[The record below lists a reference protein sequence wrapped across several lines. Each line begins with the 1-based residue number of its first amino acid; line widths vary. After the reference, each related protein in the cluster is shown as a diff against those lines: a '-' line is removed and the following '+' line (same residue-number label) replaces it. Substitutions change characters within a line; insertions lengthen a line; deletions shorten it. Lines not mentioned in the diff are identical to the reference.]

1 MNVNPLTE
9 SAAHWNKIILGNK
22 SQSERCNNSA
32 AESDA
37 ASPPQ
42 LLQKAS
48 HSCSFTLTE
57 NYWIV
62 RLCFLHGSCW
72 FGAQLSALSQRSRE
86 KAVEIKLP
94 SARTH
99 TWTWSSWMCKGDA
112 VPSRQEL
119 AWESRGGQGGARWRP
134 LQIWLLLKV
143 LWSAHVYPLAQRWY
157 LGLCGAWDKGPGLF
171 EVKLIPQTMLVVIAP
186 SLFFDTP
193 HPPHPILYFFFFF
206 PEKSDLEDADGELLM
221 WL

>member
-62 RLCFLHGSCW
+62 RLCFSAWQLLVWRAAKRVLAQEQRKSCRDKASRAHAHTLGHGVAEC
-72 FGAQLSALSQRSRE
+72 
-86 KAVEIKLP
+86 
-94 SARTH
+94 AR
-99 TWTWSSWMCKGDA
+99 GDA

-157 LGLCGAWDKGPGLF
+157 SGLCGAWDKGPGLF

-193 HPPHPILYFFFFF
+193 HPHPLPPVLFFFFF
-206 PEKSDLEDADGELLM
+206 QRNEIWRMQMGSF
-221 WL
+221 